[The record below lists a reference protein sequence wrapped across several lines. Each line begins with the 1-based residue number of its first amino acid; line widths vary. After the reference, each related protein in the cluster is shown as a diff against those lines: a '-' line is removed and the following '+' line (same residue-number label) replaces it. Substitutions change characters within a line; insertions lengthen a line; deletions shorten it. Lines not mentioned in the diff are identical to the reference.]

1 MPAPTSDPGPGPDAD
16 QPRPSVSEPTPETD
30 AGGWRRVTLEDV
42 VASPDTKAMIEIAD
56 EYLGVIGYT
65 EHGFRHANLVAHIA
79 GNIMRRLGYDER
91 LAELAEVAG
100 YMHDIG
106 NCIGREHHGVSSAIL
121 ARDILRGL
129 DMDPRETI
137 HVMNALGNHEEEFGT
152 PANPIGAAT
161 IIADKSDVH
170 HTRVRNLDPAS
181 FDIHDRVNFSARRSF
196 LRVDGEARTLTLEL
210 DIDTETSQVME
221 YFEIFLSRMQMCRAA
236 ARELDATFHLQM
248 NGTKLL

>member
-1 MPAPTSDPGPGPDAD
+1 MPVPSSDPARAEAPAA
-16 QPRPSVSEPTPETD
+16 PRSYGAIGVPATD
-30 AGGWRRVTLEDV
+30 AGTWRRVTLADV
-42 VASPDTKAMIEIAD
+42 TASPDVAAMIEVAD
-56 EYLGVIGYT
+56 EYLGEIGYT

-91 LAELAEVAG
+91 MVELAEVAG

-106 NCIGREHHGVSSAIL
+106 NCIGRDHHGVSSAIL

-129 DMDPRETI
+129 GMDPRETI

-152 PANPIGAAT
+152 PGNPIGAAT

-181 FDIHDRVNFSARRSF
+181 FDIHDRVNSSARRSF
-196 LRVDGEARTLTLEL
+196 LRVNEEERTLTLEL

-236 ARELDATFHLQM
+236 AEVLDATFHLQV